1 MALGSIAITG
11 TITGL
16 TGGSRTIAPPVISS
30 TAAVDN
36 VRTIALAGN
45 TNTTIDIPTGAV
57 ACVITP
63 PPSNTAQLT
72 FKGVAGD
79 TGLRISRSHPTMIA
93 LETLTPSVP
102 TTFVLY
108 AQSPGISVEVA
119 FV

>member
-30 TAAVDN
+30 TTAVDE

-45 TNTTIDIPTGAV
+45 TTINIPTGAV

-63 PPSNTAQLT
+63 PANNTTQLT
-72 FKGVAGD
+72 FKGVSGD
-79 TGLRISRSHPTMIA
+79 TGLRISRTHPTMIA

-102 TTFVLY
+102 TTFVLH
-108 AQSPGISVEVA
+108 AGSPGINVEVA